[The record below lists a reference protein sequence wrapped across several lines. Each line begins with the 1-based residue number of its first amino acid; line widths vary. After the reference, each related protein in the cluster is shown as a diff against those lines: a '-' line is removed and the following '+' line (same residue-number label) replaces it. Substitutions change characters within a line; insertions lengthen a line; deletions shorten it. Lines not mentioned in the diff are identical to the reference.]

1 MTEEERK
8 VMMAHVAYWKARLD
22 EGKVLVFGPVLDP
35 KEIFGIAIVEVST
48 EAEMRILIAND
59 PAVKAGVH
67 SKDEAYPMDSRTFL
81 RRANSI
87 S

>member
-35 KEIFGIAIVEVST
+35 KEVFGILIAEVKDEVEI
-48 EAEMRILIAND
+48 RGLIAND
-59 PAVKAGVH
+59 PAVKAGLHV
-67 SKDEAYPMDSRTFL
+67 KDEFYPMDQRTFVSGAL
-81 RRANSI
+81 H
-87 S
+87 